1 MKHFEIT
8 KKIIVAVPE
17 AFEATYDGEA
27 DFGAIVLRVRN
38 GSKMVNVRVTH
49 LGDMVTVETWDGNK
63 KFYEL
68 SLSNDVANGGALNT
82 LVNFHLS

>member
-8 KKIIVAVPE
+8 KKVIIAVPDNF
-17 AFEATYDGEA
+17 AATYDAEA
-27 DFGAIVLRVRN
+27 DFGQIILRVRN

-63 KFYEL
+63 KFYEIA
-68 SLSNDVANGGALNT
+68 LSNDVVNGAALNT
-82 LVNFHLS
+82 LVNFHLA